1 MEPFEKKYLDKIL
14 KKFYLIINDLKKIFN
29 KKRNKEKPID
39 IYEISSEIKKF
50 FDEIYSNRKTF
61 NNDKS
66 LNAFGFDIKNNEY
79 SKIKNTC
86 LKSFVLSIILR
97 IFVIEILKD
106 SSLENNLINVSKNNL
121 INVSNEIEKK
131 FNYIYKK
138 VIKDFPLDELLKEIY
153 PLFLYSYKIVKENK
167 IISITKW
174 EKPDFIIETENSFN
188 FYEFTVINEKD
199 NIENI
204 AKKLSEK
211 ITKMGDIYKK
221 NIDNFMISK
230 SKISNFRIVV
240 WDFYY
245 KVTKIEVI
253 NIRNKIIKYLESKK
267 SRNESLLKIL
277 KNDKDDTIEFKYFN
291 IEKIS

>member
-167 IISITKW
+167 IIGITKW